1 MTAPAAPIAPALKS
15 AGPQLNLRRGEDPPG
30 RARPLVSS
38 PLASAPLP
46 APLLVAVAADFRKL
60 GSVLTLRGR
69 YRVWEEFDLKGLCE
83 LPAEKSRV
91 LNWASICRA

>member
-30 RARPLVSS
+30 MAI

-46 APLLVAVAADFRKL
+46 APVLVAVAADFRKL
-60 GSVLTLRGR
+60 GSVPTPRGR
-69 YRVWEEFDLKGLCE
+69 YRVGVGFDLKGLCE

-91 LNWASICRA
+91 LDWASICRA